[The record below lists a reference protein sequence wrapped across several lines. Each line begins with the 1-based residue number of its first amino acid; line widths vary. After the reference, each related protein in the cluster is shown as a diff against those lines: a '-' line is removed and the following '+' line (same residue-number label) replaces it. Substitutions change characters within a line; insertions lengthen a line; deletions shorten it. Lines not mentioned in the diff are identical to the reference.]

1 MVSRVLR
8 RGKWELLFNG
18 YKVSI
23 LEDEKTFG
31 DGWWQ
36 YCITLLIYLLLLNFI
51 PKINFINFMS
61 ILPQFKKIKYNV

>member
-23 LEDEKTFG
+23 LEDEKTFR
-31 DGWWQ
+31 DGW
-36 YCITLLIYLLLLNFI
+36 
-51 PKINFINFMS
+51 
-61 ILPQFKKIKYNV
+61 